1 MDTTSYILTETKGLK
16 VHKSNKTYLLDF
28 RIDGKRHRK
37 QIPAMPIKEAITAL
51 NDFKSSIIKQSTI
64 QVDINSTV
72 DEYWEHLRRTK
83 NWNPEHENRM
93 NLYYEKN
100 IKQHLGKL
108 KITDVK
114 PRHFTI
120 FNTTISHYAIRT
132 QNTAY
137 EILRPIFER
146 AKEDE
151 LIERTPIKK
160 DHIPVRNGLSEKKII
175 NHAEV
180 KYKYL
185 YQALHKM
192 FNSTA
197 YIEKDNYQ
205 CEVNP
210 HHLALFLFG
219 FHGRRLN
226 EVLSLMWEDIDM
238 TTDTYIIRKESSKVN
253 TDMVF
258 KLPQDIRQLLVN
270 MNTERKGKVFSLKAP
285 KYLYVKIKTIS
296 GLPEFTFHWMR
307 NLAVSALAS
316 KGVDTTHLSA
326 MLGHQDTATLKKY
339 LTMQRTASTNVTN
352 EATNVLLE
360 LEEGLYTYDKHQ
372 AISMDDEPYI
382 DIDL

>member
-1 MDTTSYILTETKGLK
+1 MDTSSYIKTDIKGIK

-37 QIPAMPIKEAITAL
+37 QIPSMPIKEAITAL

-64 QVDINSTV
+64 QVDLNSTV
-72 DEYWEHLRRTK
+72 DEYWQHLRRSK
-83 NWNPEHENRM
+83 NWTPEHENRM

-100 IKQHLGKL
+100 IKQHLGKV

-114 PRHFTI
+114 PKHFTL

-132 QNTAY
+132 RNTAY
-137 EILRPIFER
+137 EILRPLFDLAI
-146 AKEDE
+146 EDE

-160 DHIPVRNGLSEKKII
+160 IHVPVRNGLSEKKVID
-175 NHAEV
+175 HAEV
-180 KYKYL
+180 KYRYL
-185 YQALHKM
+185 YEALHTM
-192 FNSTA
+192 FYSTK
-197 YIEKDNYQ
+197 YIEKENYQ

-226 EVLSLMWEDIDM
+226 EVLSLKWEDIDM
-238 TTDTYIIRKESSKVN
+238 ITDTYIIRKESSKVN
-253 TDMVF
+253 TDMTF
-258 KLPQDIRQLLVN
+258 KLPPDIRQLLVD

-285 KYLYVKIKTIS
+285 KYLYEKIRTIS
-296 GLPEFTFHWMR
+296 GLPDFTFHWMR

-339 LTMQRTASTNVTN
+339 LTLQSTASTHITN
-352 EATNVLLE
+352 EATAVLLE
-360 LEEGLYTYDKHQ
+360 LEEGLYTYDKHK
-372 AISMDDEPYI
+372 AIPIKDEPYI